1 MPFQKTPP
9 TRTAELCD
17 LAEDWG
23 KVIARRAFGDA
34 GPPDDVTFDTFE
46 QIAVEAAQA
55 LTKGTIEQ
63 FLRQDTQRLGPVQS
77 CPQCG
82 RDCPVRTEPRDL
94 IVRGATVHYDE
105 PVCHC
110 PACRRDFFPAA
121 LHVAP

>member
-63 FLRQDTQRLGPVQS
+63 FLRQDSRRLGPVQP

-105 PVCHC
+105 PVGHC

-121 LHVAP
+121 RHVAP

>member
-1 MPFQKTPP
+1 MPFKKPQP
-9 TRTAELCD
+9 TRTAEIRD

-23 KVIARRAFGDA
+23 KVIARRAFGEA
-34 GPPDDVTFDTFE
+34 GPADEVAFDTFE

-55 LTKGTIEQ
+55 LTQGTIEQ
-63 FLRQDTQRLGPVQS
+63 LLRHDTQRLGPVQP

-94 IVRGATVHYDE
+94 VVRGATVHSDE

-110 PACRRDFFPAA
+110 PACRRDFFPSAI
-121 LHVAP
+121 HVAP